1 VGKGIRHSFALPQ
14 KDSSI
19 RNPNG
24 ASDSSAMNSTAA
36 THVQAGLSALTSN
49 FKNSFHQENDAEP
62 ATNPTYQPN
71 QSGAQPSTSSLEYVP
86 GSLRRD
92 DSLVDLAMIPLVE
105 GDPLVDSISSS
116 TGLTFIDFPWDPGY
130 LAETDIP

>member
-1 VGKGIRHSFALPQ
+1 MGKGIRHSFARPQ

-24 ASDSSAMNSTAA
+24 ASDSSAMNSTAP
-36 THVQAGLSALTSN
+36 TPVQAGLSALTSN

-62 ATNPTYQPN
+62 ATTPTYQPN
-71 QSGAQPSTSSLEYVP
+71 QNVRQLSTSSLEYVP

-92 DSLVDLAMIPLVE
+92 DSLVDLAMIPLAE
-105 GDPLVDSISSS
+105 GDALVDQMSSS
-116 TGLTFIDFPWDPGY
+116 EGLTFIDFPWDPSY
-130 LAETDIP
+130 LEKTDIP